1 MTKLTL
7 SQLSSLLFRA
17 CDDLRGNMDASEYKE
32 YIFGMLFLKRL
43 SDLFDQERE
52 QLAKDLKLRGMSEKQ
67 IAAQLANPDKYTFF
81 VPERSHWSKIR
92 HLKTNVGSSLN
103 KALEALED
111 ANVETLQDVLKHI
124 NFNRKIGQRT
134 LDDDTLANFVQNF
147 EKIPLRDENF
157 EFPDLLGAAYEYLI
171 KFFADSAGKKAG
183 EFYTPADVV
192 RTLVEIVDPQPHM
205 SIYDPTCG
213 SGGMLIQTR
222 DYIRECG
229 GNPKDLSLFGQES
242 IGTTWSICKMNML
255 LHGISHADIR
265 QQDTIRRPQHKAEN
279 NELKR
284 YDRVLA
290 NPPFSQNYIKKDIEY
305 PGRFA
310 VWMPEKGKKADLMFV
325 QHMLAVLK
333 ANGKMATIMPHGV
346 LFRGGEEK
354 EARKHFIERGWLE
367 AIIGLPA
374 GLFYGTGIPACVL
387 VMNKKD
393 TATRKEVFF
402 INADREYREGK
413 AQNFLRPEDISK
425 MIHVYRE
432 RKNVEGYARLVPVS
446 EIAAEDFNCNIR
458 RYVDN
463 APPPEPHD
471 VRAHLHGGV
480 PVVEIDAL
488 DRFWKNYPGLRE
500 RVFVPRPHS
509 SLSPRERGGV
519 RVEPPSSGLR
529 LKTPLPSEL
538 LQLARTL
545 RHNSTDAENLMWNL
559 LRGRQIAEA
568 KFRRQHPFEPYV
580 LDFYCHELKLAVE
593 VDGGQHNEPAG
604 RVHDKQRD
612 AFLVSNGIRTLRF
625 WNNQVLAETEA
636 VLEAVYQTV
645 KESQVAGSSPN
656 GPSPIPL
663 PEGEGSGDS
672 MPDSPPLPQ
681 GEGRG
686 DGIYVDFAP
695 AVTDRRA
702 LAELVKS
709 DPGVAKAHTR
719 FLETL
724 ELWWKEH
731 LPLVEALAP
740 KSGKRGNVYE
750 LRRQLL
756 ISIAQCFPS
765 PVGRGQGEGEGAPA
779 ILTEHQVRGA
789 LASYFEFF
797 KPEFKSIAF
806 SGWGP
811 ELILDD
817 DILKSQFPQILAD
830 MEQKRLRLTELSAL
844 FAAADEEDYE
854 DSDDIGVLPD
864 NEVKAL
870 RAELKEAKAQAKLAK
885 KEKGDQSKFFA
896 RSEEA
901 EKRLARHKGLED
913 EERQL
918 KADLR
923 ATEKKKE
930 ELVAAAREKIDR
942 DEARSVILDRLH
954 RLLVQIY
961 ESYLRADQRACFAA
975 LETLYAKYVRMC
987 WRNDSSCGLPLDT
1000 STPGS
1005 KSLIQ
1010 RESILAVAN
1019 A

>member
-32 YIFGMLFLKRL
+32 YIFGMLFLKRM

-52 QLAKDLKLRGMSEKQ
+52 QLAKELKTKGMSDVK
-67 IAAQLANPDKYTFF
+67 ISAQLTNPDKYTFF
-81 VPERSHWSKIR
+81 VPERAHWSKIR
-92 HLKTNVGSSLN
+92 HLKTNVGSGLN

-111 ANVETLQDVLKHI
+111 ANMDALQDVLKHI

-192 RTLVEIVDPQPHM
+192 RTLVEIVDPKPGM

-229 GNPKDLSLFGQES
+229 GNPKDVSFFGQES

-255 LHGISHADIR
+255 LHGISDADIR
-265 QQDTIRRPQHKAEN
+265 QEDTIRRPQHKDES

-284 YDRVLA
+284 YNRVLA

-333 ANGKMATIMPHGV
+333 ADGKMATIMPHGV

-354 EARKHFIERGWLE
+354 EARRHFIEKGWLE
-367 AIIGLPA
+367 AVIGLPA

-393 TATRKEVFF
+393 AANRKHVFF

-425 MIHVYRE
+425 MVHAYRE

-471 VRAHLHGGV
+471 VRAHLQGGV
-480 PVVEIDAL
+480 PIVEIDAL
-488 DRFWKNYPGLRE
+488 DHFWKNYPGLRE
-500 RVFVPRPHS
+500 RVFVPRPGN
-509 SLSPRERGGV
+509 SLSNRERGGV
-519 RVEPPSSGLR
+519 RGEHLPSSIR
-529 LKTPLPSEL
+529 LKQPLAAEL

-545 RHNSTDAENLMWNL
+545 RQESTDAEALMWQF
-559 LRGRQIAEA
+559 LRDRQIAGC
-568 KFRRQHPFEPYV
+568 KFRRQHPLEPYV

-604 RVHDKQRD
+604 RAHDARRES
-612 AFLVSNGIRTLRF
+612 FLVKNGIRTLRF

-636 VLEAVYQTV
+636 VLEAVYQAV
-645 KESQVAGSSPN
+645 MESQAA
-656 GPSPIPL
+656 GPSPSPL
-663 PEGEGSGDS
+663 PKGEGDSHSVTESG
-672 MPDSPPLPQ
+672 PLPQ

-686 DGIYVDFAP
+686 EGIYVDFAP
-695 AVTDRRA
+695 AVTVRRP

-709 DPGVAKAHTR
+709 DPGVAKAHAR

-731 LPLVEALAP
+731 LPFIEALAP
-740 KSGKRGNVYE
+740 KNGKRGNVYE

-756 ISIAQCFPS
+756 ISIAQHFPS

-779 ILTEHQVRGA
+779 ILTEHQIRGA

-797 KPEFKSIAF
+797 KPEFKSIA
-806 SGWGP
+806 
-811 ELILDD
+811 
-817 DILKSQFPQILAD
+817 
-830 MEQKRLRLTELSAL
+830 SA
-844 FAAADEEDYE
+844 A
-854 DSDDIGVLPD
+854 
-864 NEVKAL
+864 
-870 RAELKEAKAQAKLAK
+870 
-885 KEKGDQSKFFA
+885 GD
-896 RSEEA
+896 RS
-901 EKRLARHKGLED
+901 
-913 EERQL
+913 
-918 KADLR
+918 
-923 ATEKKKE
+923 
-930 ELVAAAREKIDR
+930 
-942 DEARSVILDRLH
+942 
-954 RLLVQIY
+954 
-961 ESYLRADQRACFAA
+961 
-975 LETLYAKYVRMC
+975 
-987 WRNDSSCGLPLDT
+987 
-1000 STPGS
+1000 
-1005 KSLIQ
+1005 
-1010 RESILAVAN
+1010 
-1019 A
+1019 